1 MFLTIYNFLMS
12 LLWSSLFFGVFCLL
26 CRDASFV
33 RSHGLRPLLF
43 LLLLGF
49 FRFCLT
55 FELPFTKI
63 IRSYCFLPA
72 IQEAVR
78 EPCCTFL
85 PAARDLFV
93 LVWALVA
100 LVLLTRL
107 FLRLIWQNKDIRKL
121 RRHANPAAT
130 AMAKK
135 LSQELGVSGRCIVVT
150 TSGLDSPA
158 VCGFFSPTVL
168 LPDMELSEEQL
179 RHILRHELFH
189 FANRDAW
196 LELVFAVFQALFWW
210 NPLLYPVR
218 KRFFY
223 FLELRCD
230 ACATNKF
237 SQEQK
242 IEYVDTVLSVVKQAY
257 SSNTAEPDYAF
268 SLGKTSSER
277 ELTSRIELIFS
288 PNMLKRKLSP
298 ALTAA
303 ALLFLLLSYS
313 FVIQPLDDPPPAEDL
328 AGVYQIAPEN
338 ARLIQTADG
347 DYELYI
353 DGEYFCSPS
362 DEFLNYLI
370 HGGLTIEKE
379 Y

>member
-12 LLWSSLFFGVFCLL
+12 LLWSSLFLGVFCLL

-63 IRSYCFLPA
+63 IRSYRFLPA

-85 PAARDLFV
+85 PSARDLFV
-93 LVWALVA
+93 LVWALVT

-107 FLRLIWQNKDIRKL
+107 FLRLFWQNENIRKL

-130 AMAKK
+130 TMAEK

-150 TSGLDSPA
+150 TSRRDSPA

-218 KRFFY
+218 KRLSY

-277 ELTSRIELIFS
+277 ELTSRMELIFS

-298 ALTAA
+298 ALTAV

-338 ARLIQTADG
+338 ARLIRTEVG
-347 DYELYI
+347 DYDLYI
-353 DGEYFCSPS
+353 NGEYFCSPS
-362 DEFLNYLI
+362 GEFLNYLI

-379 Y
+379 H